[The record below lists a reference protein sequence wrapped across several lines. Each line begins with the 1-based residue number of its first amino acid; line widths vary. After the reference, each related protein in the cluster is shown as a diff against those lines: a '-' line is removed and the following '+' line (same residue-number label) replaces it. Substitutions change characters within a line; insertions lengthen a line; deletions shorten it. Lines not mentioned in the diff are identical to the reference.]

1 MGDRMS
7 ELTFISDRGLPIAHG
22 VSTVF
27 PVAFH
32 CFCARHL
39 FASIKSKSNKFK
51 YFEWHYWKMVKAY
64 RASDFEDHLN
74 VSLTITV
81 TPYAEHKL
89 AKRTKKSRRWQ
100 AIPSTNNLV
109 EVRDGQKNG
118 LVNLADKVCSCGQC
132 QGSGI
137 PCGHVIAAARL
148 FGVADVTQFVS
159 HWFTTETYISTYIEH
174 IHPLPHRSE
183 WSDPGPN
190 VLPIV
195 NPPIKPKRAP
205 GCPKSTKC
213 HPSMGEDTEKTVR
226 TCTCCKE
233 PGHGSDTC
241 KSSVD
246 RNGEPTTKRV
256 VKTSAST
263 LKSKKGKE
271 KLTDKEAF
279 HAYQS

>member
-1 MGDRMS
+1 MDGNNGILPLAYGIAGGETNESLDWFLGNLRDHLMTCGMSDRMS
-7 ELTFISDRGLPIAHG
+7 ELTFISDRGLPIARG

-27 PVAFH
+27 PEAFH

-39 FASIKSKSNKFK
+39 FASIK
-51 YFEWHYWKMVKAY
+51 
-64 RASDFEDHLN
+64 
-74 VSLTITV
+74 T
-81 TPYAEHKL
+81 
-89 AKRTKKSRRWQ
+89 KRTKKLRRWQ

-109 EVRDGQKNG
+109 EVRDGRKNG
-118 LVNLADKVCSCGQC
+118 LVNLADKVCSCEQW

-159 HWFTTETYISTYIEH
+159 HWFTTETYISTYMEH
-174 IHPLPHRSE
+174 ILPLPHRSE

-205 GCPKSTKC
+205 GRPKSTKR
-213 HPSMGEDTEKTVR
+213 HPSTGEDTEKIVR
-226 TCTCCKE
+226 TCTRCKE
-233 PGHGSDTC
+233 PGHNRDTC
-241 KSSVD
+241 RSSVD
-246 RNGEPTTKRV
+246 RTGEPTTKRV

-263 LKSKKGKE
+263 SKSKKGKE

-279 HAYQS
+279 HIRMVAR